1 MSLLAKIYRKRDEN
15 LQNLID
21 KLKKIYVTS
30 AYKFMIVINKKHF
43 DIKRL
48 NLVAIRLDK
57 GFFG

>member
-30 AYKFMIVINKKHF
+30 GYKFIIVINKKHF
-43 DIKRL
+43 DIKEL
-48 NLVAIRLDK
+48 NLVITRLDK
-57 GFFG
+57 DFFN

>member
-48 NLVAIRLDK
+48 NLVVTRLDK
-57 GFFG
+57 GFLN

>member
-1 MSLLAKIYRKRDEN
+1 MSLWAKIYRKRDKN

-30 AYKFMIVINKKHF
+30 GYKFMIVINKKHF

>member
-1 MSLLAKIYRKRDEN
+1 MSLLAKIYRKIDKN

-30 AYKFMIVINKKHF
+30 GDKFIIVINKKHF

-48 NLVAIRLDK
+48 NLAVIRLDK
-57 GFFG
+57 GFLN

>member
-1 MSLLAKIYRKRDEN
+1 MLLLAKIYRKRDKN

-30 AYKFMIVINKKHF
+30 GYKFMIVINKKHF

-48 NLVAIRLDK
+48 NLAVIRLNK
-57 GFFG
+57 GFLN

>member
-30 AYKFMIVINKKHF
+30 RYKFMIFINKKHF

-48 NLVAIRLDK
+48 NLAVIRLDK
-57 GFFG
+57 GFFD

>member
-1 MSLLAKIYRKRDEN
+1 MSLLAKIYRKRDKN

-21 KLKKIYVTS
+21 KLKKIYVTNWD
-30 AYKFMIVINKKHF
+30 KIMLVINKKHF

>member
-1 MSLLAKIYRKRDEN
+1 MSLLAKIYRKIDEN

-30 AYKFMIVINKKHF
+30 GYKFMIVINKKHF

-48 NLVAIRLDK
+48 NLVVTRLDK
-57 GFFG
+57 GFFD

>member
-43 DIKRL
+43 DIKEL
-48 NLVAIRLDK
+48 NLVIIRPDK
-57 GFFG
+57 GFFD

>member
-30 AYKFMIVINKKHF
+30 GDKIMIVINKKYF

-48 NLVAIRLDK
+48 NLAVIRLDK
-57 GFFG
+57 GFFD

>member
-21 KLKKIYVTS
+21 
-30 AYKFMIVINKKHF
+30 KKHF

>member
-21 KLKKIYVTS
+21 KLKKIYVTNWD
-30 AYKFMIVINKKHF
+30 KFMIVINKKHF

-48 NLVAIRLDK
+48 NMVIIRLDK
-57 GFFG
+57 GFFD

>member
-30 AYKFMIVINKKHF
+30 VYKFMIFINKKHF
-43 DIKRL
+43 DIKSL

-57 GFFG
+57 GFFD